1 MAFASF
7 YDKLNIKIRY
17 ANSLE
22 ELIVWRH
29 RINIGNS
36 GLSFKQQNGR
46 LIYHRYNKEKN
57 MDIDDDK

>member
-22 ELIVWRH
+22 KLIVWR
-29 RINIGNS
+29 RRVSIGNS
-36 GLSFKQQNGR
+36 GLSFKQLNGR
-46 LIYHRYNKEKN
+46 LIYHRYNKEKEAT
-57 MDIDDDK
+57 IDDDK